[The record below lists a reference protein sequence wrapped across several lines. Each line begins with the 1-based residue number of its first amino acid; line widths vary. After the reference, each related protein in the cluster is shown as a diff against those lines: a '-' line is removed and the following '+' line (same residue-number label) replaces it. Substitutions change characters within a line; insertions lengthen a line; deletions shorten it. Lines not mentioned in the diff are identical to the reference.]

1 MVLEKTWEVFR
12 EIELKILYS
21 QVMSQNSFNLFG
33 LRVWQGEVAAMD
45 APHQHSELEL
55 NWVSRG
61 QMNYLFGGR
70 MVKLEAGSWLVFW
83 GALPHRL
90 IEVAP
95 RTHCTWLTL
104 PLATFLRFSLPET
117 LTSRVLHGE
126 PMLERNPLDEAMFSR
141 WVEDWRDPNED
152 SARILELELEAR
164 LRRLA
169 RTLPSQ
175 RSQARGRALKPVAS
189 GANRAVQLAQLIAEH
204 YLEAV
209 QISDLAQ
216 TAGLNPNYAAS
227 LFKETFSMTMLEY
240 LTQHR
245 LAHAQRLLAT
255 TEQPI
260 LEIAFASGFG
270 SASRFYAAFERATG
284 VSPLKYRHA
293 LRTN

>member
-12 EIELKILYS
+12 KIKPKILYS
-21 QVMSQNSFNLFG
+21 QVMSHKSFTPFG

-70 MVKLEAGSWLVFW
+70 MIKLEAGSWLVFW

-126 PMLERNPLDEAMFSR
+126 PVLERNPLDEATFSR

-164 LRRLA
+164 FRRLA
-169 RTLPSQ
+169 RTLPRQ
-175 RSQARGRALKPVAS
+175 RLQARGRTLKPVAS
-189 GANRAVQLAQLIAEH
+189 GANRAVQLAQLISEQ
-204 YLEAV
+204 YLESV
-209 QISDLAQ
+209 RTSDLAQ

-227 LFKETFSMTMLEY
+227 LFKETFSRIGFSVVASRRCACARRCWVKYSSMVIEKVSLK
-240 LTQHR
+240 R
-245 LAHAQRLLAT
+245 LAA
-255 TEQPI
+255 
-260 LEIAFASGFG
+260 
-270 SASRFYAAFERATG
+270 
-284 VSPLKYRHA
+284 
-293 LRTN
+293 

>member
-1 MVLEKTWEVFR
+1 MIETFPNPHPERDYDIRMRMPEFTCLCPKTGQPDFATLKLVYVPDQRCVELKSLKLYLWSMRDRGAFHEAITNEIAGQLIKVLE
-12 EIELKILYS
+12 
-21 QVMSQNSFNLFG
+21 
-33 LRVWQGEVAAMD
+33 
-45 APHQHSELEL
+45 
-55 NWVSRG
+55 
-61 QMNYLFGGR
+61 
-70 MVKLEAGSWLVFW
+70 
-83 GALPHRL
+83 
-90 IEVAP
+90 P
-95 RTHCTWLTL
+95 R
-104 PLATFLRFSLPET
+104 F
-117 LTSRVLHGE
+117 
-126 PMLERNPLDEAMFSR
+126 
-141 WVEDWRDPNED
+141 
-152 SARILELELEAR
+152 LELEAR
-164 LRRLA
+164 FRRLA
-169 RTLPSQ
+169 RTLPRQ

-255 TEQPI
+255 TEKPI

-284 VSPLKYRHA
+284 LSPLKYRRG
-293 LRTN
+293 LRTG